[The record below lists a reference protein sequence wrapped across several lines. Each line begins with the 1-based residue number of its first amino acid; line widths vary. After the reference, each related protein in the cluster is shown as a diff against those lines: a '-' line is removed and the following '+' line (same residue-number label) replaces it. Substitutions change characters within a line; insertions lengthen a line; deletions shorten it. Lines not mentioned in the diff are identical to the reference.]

1 MRISEL
7 SRTTGVPVATIKYY
21 LREGLLPAG
30 EATAATQAQYGEE
43 HVQRL
48 RLVRALADVGGLS
61 IAAIREVVQAID
73 DENTDVHTLLG
84 TAQYALG
91 PTVDG
96 EREGDPEWSA
106 AREEVDALVADLEWQ
121 VTSIAPA
128 RDQLAHALMALH
140 RVGLSVS
147 TERLR
152 AYAEAAQS
160 LAVRE
165 VDWLRETATRTA
177 AVERVVVGAVLY
189 EPVLLALRRMAQ
201 ENESAKRF
209 GTSYPRSDGAS

>member
-7 SRTTGVPVATIKYY
+7 SRATRVPVATIKYY

-61 IAAIREVVQAID
+61 IAAIRKVVQAID

-96 EREGDPEWSA
+96 ERGGDPEWSA
-106 AREEVDALVADLEWQ
+106 AREEVDALVADLGWH
-121 VTSIAPA
+121 VTSMAPA
-128 RDQLAHALMALH
+128 REHLVQALVGLQ
-140 RVGLSVS
+140 RVGVRVDREL
-147 TERLR
+147 LR
-152 AYAEAAQS
+152 AYAEAARGI
-160 LAVRE
+160 AAREVNWVRE
-165 VDWLRETATRTA
+165 SASRTA
-177 AVERVVVGAVLY
+177 AVERVVVGVVLY

-201 ENESAKRF
+201 EDESARQF
-209 GTSYPRSDGAS
+209 GDHRTPE